1 LNLNLNGV
9 VAATAGNIWWWV
21 LGIAVVVGLIW
32 WWSAAG
38 NRTRTATGQGDGDQ
52 GTQGAPDSAP
62 QGDQP
67 QGHGQG

>member
-1 LNLNLNGV
+1 MNLDLTNT

-38 NRTRTATGQGDGDQ
+38 TRRRAAAPAGGEGEPAPAVEGAPAEGGQQPQEGQG
-52 GTQGAPDSAP
+52 
-62 QGDQP
+62 
-67 QGHGQG
+67 